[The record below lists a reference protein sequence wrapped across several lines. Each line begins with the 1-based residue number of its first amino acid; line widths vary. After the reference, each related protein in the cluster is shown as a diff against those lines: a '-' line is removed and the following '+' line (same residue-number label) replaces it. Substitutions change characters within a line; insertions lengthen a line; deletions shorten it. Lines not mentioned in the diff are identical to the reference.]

1 MKKRRK
7 KILTA
12 VCAAVA
18 LIAVC
23 FGVIVQSVRVDVC
36 IDPGH
41 GGDDPGAQY
50 EGRSEKDD
58 NLALALLVCEKLEER
73 GVKTHLTRD
82 EDKFISLAARCSAA
96 NFRRAKLFVALH
108 RNSAEGAH
116 GVEYWVHSSAPS
128 ADTLLAQ
135 NICDMLA
142 LTEISE
148 NRGVKFGFA
157 RADGE
162 NYFINSRT
170 NMPSCLAEIGFI
182 TDDEDNRLFD
192 DNLDA
197 YAEAIADG
205 IAKTLNDI
213 K

>member
-7 KILTA
+7 KIIIS
-12 VCAAVA
+12 VFAAVA
-18 LIAVC
+18 LLSVA
-23 FGVIVQSVRVDVC
+23 FGIVMQSVKVDVC

-58 NLALALLVCEKLEER
+58 NLALALLVAEKLEER
-73 GVKTHLTRD
+73 GVKVCLTRD
-82 EDKFISLAARCSAA
+82 EDKFISLAARCQAA
-96 NFRRAKLFVALH
+96 NFRRARFFVALH

-116 GVEYWVHSSAPS
+116 GVEYWVHSDAPS
-128 ADTLLAQ
+128 ADKLLAQ

-162 NYFINSRT
+162 NYFINSHT

-205 IAKTLNDI
+205 IAKTLNEI
-213 K
+213 

>member
-1 MKKRRK
+1 M
-7 KILTA
+7 
-12 VCAAVA
+12 
-18 LIAVC
+18 
-23 FGVIVQSVRVDVC
+23 
-36 IDPGH
+36 
-41 GGDDPGAQY
+41 
-50 EGRSEKDD
+50 
-58 NLALALLVCEKLEER
+58 
-73 GVKTHLTRD
+73 
-82 EDKFISLAARCSAA
+82 
-96 NFRRAKLFVALH
+96 
-108 RNSAEGAH
+108 
-116 GVEYWVHSSAPS
+116 
-128 ADTLLAQ
+128 LAQ

-162 NYFINSRT
+162 NYFINSHT

-205 IAKTLNDI
+205 IAKTLNEI
-213 K
+213 

>member
-7 KILTA
+7 KIIIAICVA
-12 VCAAVA
+12 VVV
-18 LIAVC
+18 IAVC
-23 FGVIVQSVRVDVC
+23 FGAVMQSVKVDVC

-58 NLALALLVCEKLEER
+58 NLALSLLVCEKLEER
-73 GVKTHLTRD
+73 GVKTYLTRD
-82 EDKFISLAARCSAA
+82 DDNFISLSARCSAA

-135 NICDMLA
+135 NIRDMLA

-162 NYFINSRT
+162 NYYVNSHT

-192 DNLDA
+192 DNIDA
-197 YAEAIADG
+197 YAEAIADA
-205 IAKTLNDI
+205 IAKTLNEI
-213 K
+213 

>member
-7 KILTA
+7 KIIIS
-12 VCAAVA
+12 VFAAVA
-18 LIAVC
+18 LLSVA
-23 FGVIVQSVRVDVC
+23 FGIVMQSVKVDVC

-58 NLALALLVCEKLEER
+58 NLALALLVAEKLEER
-73 GVKTHLTRD
+73 GVKVCLTRD
-82 EDKFISLAARCSAA
+82 EDKFISLAARCQAA
-96 NFRRAKLFVALH
+96 NFRRARLFVALH

-116 GVEYWVHSSAPS
+116 GVEYWVHSDAPS
-128 ADTLLAQ
+128 ADKLLAQ

-162 NYFINSRT
+162 NYFINSHT

-205 IAKTLNDI
+205 IAKTLNEI
-213 K
+213 

>member
-7 KILTA
+7 KIIIS
-12 VCAAVA
+12 VFAAVV
-18 LIAVC
+18 LLAVAV
-23 FGVIVQSVRVDVC
+23 GIVMQSVKVDVC

-50 EGRSEKDD
+50 DGRSEKDD
-58 NLALALLVCEKLEER
+58 NLVLALLVAEKLEKR
-73 GVKTHLTRD
+73 GVKVCLTRD
-82 EDKFISLAARCSAA
+82 EDKFISLAARCQTA
-96 NFRRAKLFVALH
+96 NFRRARLFVALH

-116 GVEYWVHSSAPS
+116 GVEYWVHSDAPS
-128 ADTLLAQ
+128 ADTLLAK

-142 LTEISE
+142 PTEISE

-162 NYFINSRT
+162 NYFINSHT

-182 TDDEDNRLFD
+182 TDEEDNRLFD

-205 IAKTLNDI
+205 IAKTLNEI
-213 K
+213 

>member
-7 KILTA
+7 KIIISLF
-12 VCAAVA
+12 AAVA
-18 LIAVC
+18 LLAVA
-23 FGVIVQSVRVDVC
+23 FGIVMQSVKVDVC

-58 NLALALLVCEKLEER
+58 NLALALLVAEKLEER
-73 GVKTHLTRD
+73 GVKVCLTRD
-82 EDKFISLAARCSAA
+82 EDKFISLAARCQAA
-96 NFRRAKLFVALH
+96 NFRRARFFVALH

-116 GVEYWVHSSAPS
+116 GVEYWVHSDAPS
-128 ADTLLAQ
+128 ADKLLAQ

-162 NYFINSRT
+162 NYFINSHT

-205 IAKTLNDI
+205 IAKTLNEI
-213 K
+213 